1 MADTASDA
9 SAREPKPIAK
19 RRILNARRLTSQQL
33 DRAAS
38 ISPTDIAHAKAAWRN
53 DAPYRYR
60 SLLDA
65 MEVP

>member
-1 MADTASDA
+1 MQDDA
-9 SAREPKPIAK
+9 AGKGPKPLAK
-19 RRILNARRLTSQQL
+19 RRNLNARRLTSQQL

-38 ISPTDIAHAKAAWRN
+38 ISPTDIAHAKAAWRT

-65 MEVP
+65 QEA